1 MYEVTN
7 IPFGNIEVDVE
18 AETFLD
24 MMVEVDM
31 VKNLGQDAELV
42 ADHVRFF
49 HDEEPRV
56 RPRFSDDDDGNTYYG
71 FICENTGVNI
81 TFKIDQDGGIYP
93 GRYAAYENGNS
104 NSKLYDPRLSTE
116 EILSQVD
123 ENTDFVQK
131 HGVRVSGAGGGGQ
144 GNPRGQQQPQGNP
157 RGGQGRQQQQSQPSP
172 RGGGQQRGGQNQ
184 GGGQGAPQRGR
195 NQGNPGQG
203 NQGAPQSSQNGR
215 GGQGAPQRGGQSRGA
230 PGR

>member
-42 ADHVRFF
+42 EDHVRFF

-123 ENTDFVQK
+123 ENTDFIRK
-131 HGVRVSGAGGGGQ
+131 HGVRLSGAGGGGQ

-157 RGGQGRQQQQSQPSP
+157 RGGRQGQQQQSQPSP
-172 RGGGQQRGGQNQ
+172 RGGGQSR

-203 NQGAPQSSQNGR
+203 SQGAPQSSQNGR
-215 GGQGAPQRGGQSRGA
+215 GGQGAPQRGGQNRGA

>member
-7 IPFGNIEVDVE
+7 IPFGNVTVDIE

-24 MMVEVDM
+24 MMVEIDM

-42 ADHVRFF
+42 ADHVRYF
-49 HDEEPRV
+49 HDEEPSV

-81 TFKIDQDGGIYP
+81 TFKIDQNGGIYP
-93 GRYAAYENGNS
+93 GRYSAYENGQNS
-104 NSKLYDPRLSTE
+104 PKLYDPRLGYD

-123 ENTDFVQK
+123 ADTDFVRK
-131 HGVRVSGAGGGGQ
+131 HGVRLPNGNQSGGQ
-144 GNPRGQQQPQGNP
+144 GPRGQQQPQGNP
-157 RGGQGRQQQQSQPSP
+157 RGSQGGQPAPQQNQPAPRSNGQGGNQPAP
-172 RGGGQQRGGQNQ
+172 QRGND
-184 GGGQGAPQRGR
+184 GGGAPQRG
-195 NQGNPGQG
+195 NAPQGN
-203 NQGAPQSSQNGR
+203 APQQ
-215 GGQGAPQRGGQSRGA
+215 RGA